1 MAFDMRAYVSERS
14 AADNADRVLMKNYLK
29 NGNLVQFPEN
39 QQIFAN
45 HVIDTRN
52 PRRNNNMLG
61 WGSRRF
67 AG

>member
-52 PRRNNNMLG
+52 PRRNNMLG

>member
-1 MAFDMRAYVSERS
+1 MVFDMRAYVSARS
-14 AADNADRVLMKNYLK
+14 VANNANRMLMKNYLK

-39 QQIFAN
+39 QQLFAN
-45 HVIDTRN
+45 HVIDTRS
-52 PRRNNNMLG
+52 PRRNSNMLG